1 LKEIEIR
8 IINATRYRLSSGS
21 ATEGGVEY
29 NNLVNELKDTVPK
42 NLMKFAVIKFGGYS
56 TTLTTKFKLF
66 GMFIFQMIRRFI
78 NHEYE
83 FMETISRAKTQLLNA
98 ERCFWLWISSGNSI
112 ETSLRMYN
120 NRVSEIMM
128 ERDEGLRNSTQA
140 QAMALFPIKINLV
153 TDLTESMDIEDGSDT
168 WKQSSVDIIPTFD
181 CDICFDNKSTDIKVT
196 FDCGHSFCGVCVQT
210 TFEICK
216 YNTIYRSA
224 DLFSSIAVRL
234 VLLGVFVL
242 FSLFLNIGIALLIGE
257 YLGQFYYGFFIMAVF
272 YLIVGFIFIL
282 FQQVLI
288 KNPVC
293 NFMIKKILN
302 KNNDEQN

>member
-1 LKEIEIR
+1 MKT
-8 IINATRYRLSSGS
+8 NKT
-21 ATEGGVEY
+21 
-29 NNLVNELKDTVPK
+29 
-42 NLMKFAVIKFGGYS
+42 LMEDCS
-56 TTLTTKFKLF
+56 
-66 GMFIFQMIRRFI
+66 
-78 NHEYE
+78 E
-83 FMETISRAKTQLLNA
+83 
-98 ERCFWLWISSGNSI
+98 SI
-112 ETSLRMYN
+112 EKLISKAETYS
-120 NRVSEIMM
+120 
-128 ERDEGLRNSTQA
+128 
-140 QAMALFPIKINLV
+140 K
-153 TDLTESMDIEDGSDT
+153 
-168 WKQSSVDIIPTFD
+168 
-181 CDICFDNKSTDIKVT
+181 
-196 FDCGHSFCGVCVQT
+196 T